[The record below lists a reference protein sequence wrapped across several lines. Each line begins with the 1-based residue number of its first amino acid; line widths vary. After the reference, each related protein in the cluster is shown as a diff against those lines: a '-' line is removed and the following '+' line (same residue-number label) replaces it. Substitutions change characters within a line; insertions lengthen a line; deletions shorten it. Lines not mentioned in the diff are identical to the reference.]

1 MHCCYALFCTGFG
14 VCQCCSDRKV
24 RKQGDVFFFFLKK
37 NLAVSYTLDNKTTYK
52 PYFMFVLNIPMW
64 GSSMTVYSQA
74 DLSQPLSSQLARQ
87 RQYTQPTLNRAD
99 ALGSRQSIQ
108 SIQISSLYIEL
119 EQLDTHPS
127 NSYTSQLLI

>member
-1 MHCCYALFCTGFG
+1 
-14 VCQCCSDRKV
+14 
-24 RKQGDVFFFFLKK
+24 
-37 NLAVSYTLDNKTTYK
+37 
-52 PYFMFVLNIPMW
+52 
-64 GSSMTVYSQA
+64 MTVYSQA